1 VTTTTT
7 TTATATTTA
16 ATTADAPSTSMA
28 VVRAGHALSA
38 DLLQELAAT
47 VATTAQRER
56 LRKQVMTVLGVAGG
70 LAAFIG
76 ITGGSTL
83 PANLP
88 TMLFAIVCI
97 APILPLTL
105 AWGVRNR
112 ALLNA
117 AADNAAVDH
126 TALARAVRL
135 VEKRTHGPSAALQV
149 ALQGGRALPGA
160 RR

>member
-1 VTTTTT
+1 
-7 TTATATTTA
+7 
-16 ATTADAPSTSMA
+16 MA

-56 LRKQVMTVLGVAGG
+56 LRKSVITALGVAGG
-70 LAAFIG
+70 LAAG
-76 ITGGSTL
+76 LGLVGGSTV

-88 TMLFAIVCI
+88 AMLFATLCI
-97 APILPLTL
+97 APILPLAL

-117 AADNAAVDH
+117 AARDAAVDH
-126 TALARAVRL
+126 SVLARAVRL
-135 VEKRTHGPSAALQV
+135 VERQKLGPSAALQT
-149 ALQGGRALPGA
+149 ALRGA
-160 RR
+160 PTADRG

>member
-1 VTTTTT
+1 
-7 TTATATTTA
+7 
-16 ATTADAPSTSMA
+16 MA
-28 VVRAGHALSA
+28 VVRPGHTLSA

-56 LRKQVMTVLGVAGG
+56 LRKQVMAVLGVAGG
-70 LAAFIG
+70 LAFLIG
-76 ITGGSTL
+76 RTGGSTL

-88 TMLFAIVCI
+88 TMLFAMLCI

-117 AADNAAVDH
+117 AARDAAVDH
-126 TALARAVRL
+126 IALARAVRL
-135 VEKRTHGPSAALQV
+135 VEKRRMGPSSALQ
-149 ALQGGRALPGA
+149 AAFSGPN

>member
-1 VTTTTT
+1 MTSSLALSSGSNDLPT
-7 TTATATTTA
+7 
-16 ATTADAPSTSMA
+16 TSMA
-28 VVRAGHALSA
+28 VVRPGHALSA

-56 LRKQVMTVLGVAGG
+56 LRKQVMTVLGVVGG
-70 LAAFIG
+70 LAFLIG
-76 ITGGSTL
+76 SAGGRVL

-88 TMLFAIVCI
+88 TMLFAVLCI

-117 AADNAAVDH
+117 AARDAAVDH
-126 TALARAVRL
+126 VALARAVRL
-135 VEKRTHGPSAALQV
+135 VEKRRMGPSSALKAAFS
-149 ALQGGRALPGA
+149 GPH

>member
-1 VTTTTT
+1 MTTT
-7 TTATATTTA
+7 TTATSTTA
-16 ATTADAPSTSMA
+16 ATTTTTTDAPSTSMA
-28 VVRAGHALSA
+28 VARAGQALSA

-56 LRKQVMTVLGVAGG
+56 LRKQVILALGVAGG
-70 LAAFIG
+70 LAAGIG
-76 ITGGSTL
+76 ITGGTTV

-88 TMLFAIVCI
+88 TMLFAICCI

-117 AADNAAVDH
+117 AAHNAAVDH
-126 TALARAVRL
+126 MALARAVRL
-135 VEKRTHGPSAALQV
+135 VEKRTHGPSSALQMALQAAL
-149 ALQGGRALPGA
+149 PEA
-160 RR
+160 RH